1 MSTYREQVLRYRVMR
16 QLNDVERNPE
26 GDWSL
31 VFSTMDKDVAQE
43 VLLEQVQTWGKT
55 GDAFKMKDAGEITYI
70 ERSAW

>member
-1 MSTYREQVLRYRVMR
+1 
-16 QLNDVERNPE
+16 
-26 GDWSL
+26 
-31 VFSTMDKDVAQE
+31 MDKDVAQE